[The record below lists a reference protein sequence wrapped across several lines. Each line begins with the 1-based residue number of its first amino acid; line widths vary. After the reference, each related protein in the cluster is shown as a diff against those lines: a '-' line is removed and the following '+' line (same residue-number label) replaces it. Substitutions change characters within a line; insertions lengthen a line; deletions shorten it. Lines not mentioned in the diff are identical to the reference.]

1 MPHTHPAHTCDTDK
15 TLRRAV
21 KGEGAAAVVKGIG
34 VMVVVIMAIDI
45 FVVIVIIVIVVVVV
59 IVVVIII
66 TGQQITS
73 HQHVQLRN
81 SAEAAVGLIHGMVF
95 ISQTGL
101 GFKLEKKQPVMGRVR
116 S

>member
-1 MPHTHPAHTCDTDK
+1 M
-15 TLRRAV
+15 

-34 VMVVVIMAIDI
+34 VMVVVIMATDI
-45 FVVIVIIVIVVVVV
+45 FVVIIIIVVVVV
-59 IVVVIII
+59 IIIIVVIVVVVVIII

-81 SAEAAVGLIHGMVF
+81 SAEAAMGLIHGMVF

>member
-1 MPHTHPAHTCDTDK
+1 
-15 TLRRAV
+15 V

-34 VMVVVIMAIDI
+34 VMVVVIIVND
-45 FVVIVIIVIVVVVV
+45 IVIIIIIVVVVV
-59 IVVVIII
+59 IIIIVVIVVVVVIII